1 MTESAVV
8 GAEIT
13 DWTEAGKPAPTTEVI
28 AKVAIEVLRQA
39 GLRPAD
45 LDAIISTTSAMPF
58 GHSTF
63 LTTSAQHMGHRLAGK
78 IGSKGLQVIN
88 VSGACASAA
97 AAFSIADS
105 MIKSGKAKK
114 VLVVGYDNSPR
125 GFYFSFNSYLD
136 TDMTIGYP
144 LKVVGAVN
152 PTYWAMWARR
162 RAYEMGKPVEDI
174 KEVMAIIKEELSKNG
189 ALNPHARYRRV
200 FTAKEVLESPV
211 VDDPLHLYMISAVSS
226 GAGAVLLA
234 DMETARRLTDRPVK
248 VAASAVGGPLYNEPS
263 PRLTYFATA
272 GGERAGRPF
281 YEWRKPIE
289 EAYRQA
295 GITAEDLDFAEVHDT
310 SLFHVINWIDQIMG
324 WEREE
329 TDKLIRSRQF
339 SREGKFPVN
348 PSGGT
353 TSFGE
358 AVYAQALMEIYE
370 IFKQLRGDA
379 GERQIKKNAKIALAT
394 AYGAY
399 GSYGAIVLE
408 RAW

>member
-8 GAEIT
+8 SAAIS
-13 DWTEAGKPAPTTEVI
+13 DWVEAGKPAPTVEV
-28 AKVAIEVLRQA
+28 VASVALEAMRRV

-45 LDAIISTTSAMPF
+45 LDAVISTTSAMPF
-58 GHSTF
+58 GHPTF
-63 LTTSAQHMGHRLAGK
+63 LTTPAQHMGHRLAGK
-78 IGSKGLQVIN
+78 MGSNGLQVFN

-152 PTYWAMWARR
+152 PSYWAMWARR

-174 KEVMAIIKEELSKNG
+174 KELMAIIKEELSKNG
-189 ALNPHARYRRV
+189 ALNPHARYKRV
-200 FTAKEVLESPV
+200 FTVKEVMESPI

-234 DMETARRLTDRPVK
+234 DMDTARRLTDKPVK
-248 VAASAVGGPLYNEPS
+248 VAASAVGGPLHNEPS
-263 PRLTYFATA
+263 PRLTYFTTA
-272 GGERAGRPF
+272 GGRRAGKPF
-281 YEWRKPIE
+281 YEWRRPIE
-289 EAYRQA
+289 DAYRQA
-295 GITAEDLDFAEVHDT
+295 GMGAEDLDFAEVHDT
-310 SLFHVINWIDQIMG
+310 SAFHVINWIDQIMG

-329 TDKLIRSRQF
+329 TDRLIRG
-339 SREGKFPVN
+339 REFGRGGKFPIN
-348 PSGGT
+348 ASGGT

-358 AVYAQALMEIYE
+358 AVYAQALMEVYE
-370 IFKQLRGDA
+370 IFTQLRGEA
-379 GERQIKKNAKIALAT
+379 GERQIRKEIKVGMAT

-399 GSYGAIVLE
+399 GSYGAIILE

>member
-1 MTESAVV
+1 MTESAVI
-8 GAEIT
+8 GAAIT
-13 DWTEAGKPAPTTEVI
+13 DWIEAGKPAPTAEI
-28 AKVAIEVLRQA
+28 VAGVAMEALRQV

-58 GHSTF
+58 GSPAF
-63 LTTSAQHMGHRLAGK
+63 LTTPAQHMGHRLAGK
-78 IGSKGLQVIN
+78 IGSNGLQVFN

-105 MIKSGKAKK
+105 MVKSGKARK
-114 VLVVGYDNSPR
+114 VLVVGYDNSPK
-125 GFYFSFNSYLD
+125 GFYYSFNSYLD
-136 TDMTIGYP
+136 TDMAIGYP

-174 KEVMAIIKEELSKNG
+174 KEVMAIVKEELSKNG
-189 ALNPHARYRRV
+189 ALNPHARYKKI
-200 FTAKEVLESPV
+200 FTVKEVLESPV

-226 GAGAVLLA
+226 GAGAVLLS
-234 DMETARRLTDRPVK
+234 DMDSARKLTDKPVK

-272 GGERAGRPF
+272 GGKRAGKPF

-289 EAYRQA
+289 DAYRQA
-295 GITAEDLDFAEVHDT
+295 GIRPEDIDLAEVHDT
-310 SLFHVINWIDQIMG
+310 CVFNTINWIDQIMG

-329 TDKLIRSRQF
+329 TDRLIRSRQF
-339 SREGKFPVN
+339 GRDGRFPVN
-348 PSGGT
+348 LSGGT

-358 AVYAQALMEIYE
+358 AVYAQALMEVYE
-370 IFKQLRGDA
+370 VFRQLRGEA
-379 GERQIKKNAKIALAT
+379 GERQVKKNAKIGLAT

-399 GSYGAIVLE
+399 GSYGSIILE